1 VPCADFR
8 NTISATGPE
17 RCRHWSSTRFTPAL
31 RRARSLRWLLCAS
44 CLLTTG
50 SADNVARWPP
60 PASAATPPRGL
71 NSWDS
76 FLLWVAEDNVTASAV
91 AMAHTGM
98 VDLGWRCVRACAHVT
113 TSLARIPSQ
122 SSRRKTHLSTH
133 RLLSPA
139 AVAAESVEAPA
150 LNNDAAVAA
159 APWGRNRRSM
169 RAAACTSFDST
180 TRKPFCRCFVQ
191 STSTTTPS
199 TVWPASLIVTFTRFF
214 SVRRSVPSSE
224 SHALLIAL
232 VVFAD

>member
-1 VPCADFR
+1 VFSTLDTLTHSWKTCTAPLPTCRAVPYADFR
-8 NTISATGPE
+8 NTIFTAGPE
-17 RCRHWSSTRFTPAL
+17 RHSSAPRLASATPTL

-50 SADNVARWPP
+50 SANNDARWPP

-76 FLLWVAEDNVTASAV
+76 FLLWVAEDNVTTSAA

-98 VDLGWRCVRACAHVT
+98 VDLGWRCVRACAHAT
-113 TSLARIPSQ
+113 PSLARIPSQ

-159 APWGRNRRSM
+159 APWGR
-169 RAAACTSFDST
+169 
-180 TRKPFCRCFVQ
+180 
-191 STSTTTPS
+191 
-199 TVWPASLIVTFTRFF
+199 
-214 SVRRSVPSSE
+214 
-224 SHALLIAL
+224 
-232 VVFAD
+232 